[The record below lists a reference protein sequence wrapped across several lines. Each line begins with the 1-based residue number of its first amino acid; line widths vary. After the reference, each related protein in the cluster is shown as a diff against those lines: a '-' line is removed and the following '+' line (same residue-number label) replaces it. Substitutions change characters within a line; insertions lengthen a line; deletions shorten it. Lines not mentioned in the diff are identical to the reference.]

1 MIFIYIF
8 CIPYGLYCIT
18 FLCNFG
24 YVLYKEHQLYK
35 NQQLNRTNNLFIE
48 VEDIFDSS
56 DEEMV

>member
-1 MIFIYIF
+1 MILVYIF

-24 YVLYKEHQLYK
+24 YVLYNERQRH
-35 NQQLNRTNNLFIE
+35 RTNNLFME
-48 VEDIFDSS
+48 VEDILDSS